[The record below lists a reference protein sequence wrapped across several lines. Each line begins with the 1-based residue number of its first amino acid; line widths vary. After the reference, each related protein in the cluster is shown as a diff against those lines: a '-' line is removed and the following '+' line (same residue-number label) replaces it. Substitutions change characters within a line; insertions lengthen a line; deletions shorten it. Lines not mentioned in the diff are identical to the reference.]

1 MIAAL
6 LVASCAEAPPPP
18 VKAVPSYNE
27 VVWTDYCAKLHA
39 AGTYDTPNGDCR
51 RLYDVKAARQ
61 ARYEAQQRARSEQ
74 IESDHA
80 IARGLSAAGNAMT
93 SNPSMTCRSR
103 ETASGRIKTVCQ

>member
-39 AGTYDTPNGDCR
+39 VGTYDTPNGDCK
-51 RLYDVKAARQ
+51 RLHDVKAARQ
-61 ARYEAQQRARSEQ
+61 ARYEAQQRARREQ
-74 IESDHA
+74 IESDRA
-80 IARGLSAAGNAMT
+80 ISRAFGRAANNMSGKPT
-93 SNPSMTCRSR
+93 TTCRTH
-103 ETASGRIKTVCQ
+103 EAADGDLITECQ